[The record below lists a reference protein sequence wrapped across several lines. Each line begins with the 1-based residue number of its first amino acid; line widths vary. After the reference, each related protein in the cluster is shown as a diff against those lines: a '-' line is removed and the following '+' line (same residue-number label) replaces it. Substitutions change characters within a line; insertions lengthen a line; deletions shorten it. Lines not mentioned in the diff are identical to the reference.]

1 MSKRIRA
8 SQISY
13 FDSKIIMW
21 DKEKF
26 NSTVSVADDG
36 QSFEKTPI
44 EILLEKITRNLY
56 VLRRDYMGNRT
67 PKYL

>member
-21 DKEKF
+21 DKEKS
-26 NSTVSVADDG
+26 NSTVSVADDS

>member
-21 DKEKF
+21 DKEK
-26 NSTVSVADDG
+26 VADDG

>member
-1 MSKRIRA
+1 
-8 SQISY
+8 
-13 FDSKIIMW
+13 MW
-21 DKEKF
+21 DNKKS